1 MSEDI
6 GYRPEYADG
15 PVWNEFGLTY
25 ASYLVVARRA
35 LCSMPIE
42 WQEQFVDLMRELHE
56 RLPEGTLDGDYMV
69 KLRVDGKFAK
79 DPLAEYKHCGP
90 LPLREPPCAD

>member
-1 MSEDI
+1 MSELVPA
-6 GYRPEYADG
+6 YRPEYADG

-42 WQEQFVDLMRELHE
+42 WQERFVELMTELHE
-56 RLPEGTLDGDYMV
+56 QLPEGTLAGDYTV
-69 KLRVDGKFAK
+69 LLREAGKFVK
-79 DPLAEYKHCGP
+79 DPLRDYRHAGP
-90 LPLREPPCAD
+90 LPLRSKP